1 MKNLHFKALAV
12 SSLLIASTVTYAE
25 EMSPVSV
32 FGSQDET
39 QQAGSAHFISDE
51 EMKAKGYT
59 DAERILNRI
68 PGVYSQ
74 TEDGYGLRT
83 NLGMRGTS
91 ALRTTK
97 VNILEDGVPQ
107 GPAIY
112 SNGSMY
118 FFPDVG
124 RMEGVEVLKG
134 AAAISHGPRTT
145 AGTINFLSRSIPTTG
160 SEGHYSI
167 TGGDDG
173 FSRNHTYYGGNI
185 GSVGYVFEYHDHRAD
200 GYKNIKGTGNN
211 TDSGFDK
218 QTDLLKLRYTP
229 ANSAWN
235 QTFEILSS
243 NTTETS
249 NETYIGLTGVDF
261 AADPYQRYAIS
272 SVDQMDNDYHR
283 YIFTHTMQPSSNMT
297 ITSKLYKTRYSRIW
311 GKSGEMY
318 VDPDGDGSNTNNA
331 TVKYSALDLQGN
343 CAAHAS
349 GGTSPSTIKLRACNI
364 LTNNTAMVGNEYIKR
379 SMGHRDYGMTGVQFV
394 INHQIGNH
402 ALEYGYRRH
411 KDYRARAD
419 SGFSER
425 YTVDGN
431 GTMKWLS
438 TQGDDQT
445 RFDDAELKDTDAES
459 WHIKDIISAGPFT
472 HTLGLRYEDT
482 EKNDGI
488 NSNPGNSKQDVSD
501 SQTMIG
507 LSTVYNMGGGT
518 TLFAGFSE
526 GFSPVDAGSSA
537 SIEPEK
543 SDNFEIGFRKE
554 TAGSF
559 FEIIAFYNDYDQLI
573 DSCLEA
579 NGCASADSGSTTNK
593 GAAEVEGIEFQY
605 RLNNMFGAPEMK
617 GMGVTSSVRYPLM
630 ISGMLQSS
638 EYTGGETN
646 YQGNSIAYVPDFQ
659 LYTSVGM
666 ETNNWSVA
674 LGAKYLDDTF
684 TDDANTYRTGKAFI
698 FDLSS
703 SMNLPINTGGIK
715 NAKLFL
721 NADNLFDK
729 VIVASSHEYGKRPNK
744 PLSIM
749 AGVKFD
755 F

>member
-1 MKNLHFKALAV
+1 MKNLYFQALAV
-12 SSLLIASTVTYAE
+12 SSLILASTVTYAE

-59 DAERILNRI
+59 DAERVLNRI

-97 VNILEDGVPQ
+97 INILEDGVPQ

-185 GSVGYVFEYHDHRAD
+185 GSIGYVFEYHDHRAD
-200 GYKNIKGTGNN
+200 GYKNIKGTGNS

-218 QTDLLKLRYTP
+218 QTDLMKLRYTP
-229 ANSAWN
+229 ANSVWN

-243 NTTETS
+243 NTSETS

-261 AADPYQRYAIS
+261 AADPYQRYGVS

-311 GKSGEMY
+311 GKSGGMY
-318 VDPDGDGSNTNNA
+318 VDRADNDGLGFTDYVSYG
-331 TVKYSALDLQGN
+331 DIDMQGN
-343 CAAHAS
+343 CAGDS
-349 GGTSPSTIKLRACNI
+349 GSELRACNI
-364 LTNNTAMVGNEYIKR
+364 LTNNTAMVANEYIKR

-411 KDYRARAD
+411 KDYRSRAD
-419 SGFSER
+419 SG
-425 YTVDGN
+425 YTQNWSVDGN
-431 GTMKWLS
+431 NTMTLLKVN
-438 TQGDDQT
+438 GDDNS
-445 RFDDAELKDTDAES
+445 RFTDAELKDTDAES

-472 HTLGLRYEDT
+472 HTVGLRYEDT
-482 EKNDGI
+482 EKNDGT
-488 NSNPGNSKQDVSD
+488 NANPGNSKRDVSD

-507 LSTVYNMGGGT
+507 LATVYNMGGGT

-559 FEIIAFYNDYDQLI
+559 FEVIAFYNDYEQLI

-605 RLNNMFGAPEMK
+605 RLNNMFAAPEMK
-617 GMGVTSSVRYPLM
+617 GGMGATSSVRYPLM

-638 EYTGGETN
+638 EYTGGETV

-684 TDDANTYRTGKAFI
+684 TNDANTYRTGKAFI
-698 FDLSS
+698 FDLTS
-703 SMNLPINTGGIK
+703 SMNVGFNAGGIK
-715 NAKLFL
+715 NTKLFF
-721 NADNLFDK
+721 NVDNLFDK
-729 VIVASSHEYGKRPNK
+729 VIVASEHEYGKRPNK
-744 PLSIM
+744 PLSVM

>member
-1 MKNLHFKALAV
+1 MKNLYFQALAV
-12 SSLLIASTVTYAE
+12 SSLILASTVTYAQ

-59 DAERILNRI
+59 DAERVLNRI

-97 VNILEDGVPQ
+97 INVLEDGVPQ

-134 AAAISHGPRTT
+134 AAAIGQGPRTT

-185 GSVGYVFEYHDHRAD
+185 GSIGYVFEYHDHRAD

-218 QTDLLKLRYTP
+218 QTDLTKLRYTP

-235 QTFEILSS
+235 QTFEITSS

-249 NETYIGLTGVDF
+249 NETYIGLTDVDF
-261 AADPYQRYAIS
+261 AADPYQRYAVSAI
-272 SVDQMDNDYHR
+272 DQMDNDYHR
-283 YIFTHTMQPSSNMT
+283 YIFTHTMQPLSNMT
-297 ITSKLYKTRYSRIW
+297 VTSKLYKTRYSRIW
-311 GKSGEMY
+311 GKSDAIY
-318 VDPDGDGSNTNNA
+318 TDPDGDGSNTNNA
-331 TVKYSALDLQGN
+331 TVEYSTLDIRGN

-349 GGTSPSTIKLRACNI
+349 GGTATSAIKERACNI
-364 LTNNTAMVGNEYIKR
+364 LTNQTAMVNNEYVRKK
-379 SMGHRDYGMTGVQFV
+379 MGHRDYGMTGVQFV
-394 INHQIGNH
+394 INHQMGNH
-402 ALEYGYRRH
+402 DLEYGYRRH
-411 KDYRARAD
+411 KDYRSRLD
-419 SGFSER
+419 SS
-425 YTVDGN
+425 YTQSWTQDGN
-431 GTMKWLS
+431 GTMTEVVGNSRPATAKS
-438 TQGDDQT
+438 A
-445 RFDDAELKDTDAES
+445 AELKDTDAVS
-459 WHIKDIISAGPFT
+459 WHLKDTITAGPFT
-472 HTLGLRYEDT
+472 HQFGVRYEDM
-482 EKNDGI
+482 ESNDGT
-488 NSNPGNSKQDVSD
+488 NASPGNSKQDLERTA
-501 SQTMIG
+501 TMVAASTIYRPAPG
-507 LSTVYNMGGGT
+507 LQLYASYNQGH
-518 TLFAGFSE
+518 
-526 GFSPVDAGSSA
+526 SPVDAGKGLSV
-537 SIEPEK
+537 EPES
-543 SDNFEIGFRKE
+543 SDNYEVGFRKE
-554 TAGSF
+554 SASGF
-559 FEIIAFYNDYDQLI
+559 MEVIAFMNDYDQLNET
-573 DSCLEA
+573 CLEA
-579 NGCASADSGSTTNK
+579 GGCTGTSGDTTNK
-593 GAAEVEGIEFQY
+593 GEAEVKGIEFQY
-605 RLNNMFGAPEMK
+605 RINNLFAAPAMK
-617 GMGVTSSVRYPLM
+617 GAGSMSSTRYPFM
-630 ISGMLQSS
+630 ITGMIQDS
-638 EYTGGETN
+638 EYKGQNTT

-659 LYTSVGM
+659 LYTSLGM
-666 ETNNWSVA
+666 ETNNWSVN
-674 LGAKYLDDTF
+674 LGAKYHDDTY
-684 TDDANTYRTGKAFI
+684 TDDANVYRTGKAFI
-698 FDLSS
+698 FDLNS
-703 SMNLPINTGGIK
+703 SMNLGINTGGIK
-715 NAKLFL
+715 NAKVFF
-721 NADNLFDK
+721 NVDNLFDK
-729 VIVASSHEYGKRPNK
+729 VIVASEHEYGKRPNK
-744 PLSIM
+744 PLSVM